1 MRLFESL
8 LIALS
13 TYSAVPVP
21 QLDWNEKNMRYAI
34 CFFPAVGVLC
44 GAALWLWAVLAQ
56 ATGMSGVLFAAIA
69 ACLPIL
75 VTGGIH
81 MDGYLDTVDAL
92 SSHQTCEKKLAIM
105 KDANCGAFAVIY
117 GGVYLL
123 AYAGFAYEVFAAGH
137 ILLICPLFVLS
148 RALSGLCAVNLAKV
162 RHALRFHKRRPAPHG
177 DSRAH
182 ARRPRR
188 RGGDGLDVS
197 HGWRDGGGVCGGFRA
212 QVSQIRAGTVWR
224 RDRGH
229 VGLLFAALRALRPDR
244 RLDRR
249 AAVIDIF
256 FIRHGATEGNLRRRY
271 IGRTDEP
278 LCEAGI
284 AQVKALQKRRLSV
297 DRLFVSPMLRTRQTA
312 DILFPKM
319 HYTVVDGLIETNF
332 GRFEG
337 KSADKLSGD
346 PAYQA
351 WVDAMCLTPIPEG
364 ESVTD
369 FKTRC
374 CEAFAETIKNVQD
387 GSRVGFVVH
396 GGVIMAIMEAYA
408 HPKKDFYAYHI
419 GNGECLQGVYDG
431 ETIQIK

>member
-1 MRLFESL
+1 MF
-8 LIALS
+8 
-13 TYSAVPVP
+13 SA
-21 QLDWNEKNMRYAI
+21 
-34 CFFPAVGVLC
+34 

-148 RALSGLCAVNLAKV
+148 RALSGLCAVNLPNARKSGMLCAFTSGV
-162 RHALRFHKRRPAPHG
+162 QRRTATVALTLAGLAAAAGMVWMSPTAGGMAAAFVVVSALKYRRFAL
-177 DSRAH
+177 AQF
-182 ARRPRR
+182 
-188 RGGDGLDVS
+188 
-197 HGWRDGGGVCGGFRA
+197 GGVTGGH
-212 QVSQIRAGTVWR
+212 I
-224 RDRGH
+224 
-229 VGLLFAALRALRPDR
+229 GLLFAALRALRPDR

-284 AQVKALQKRRLSV
+284 AQVKALQKRGLSV

-319 HYTVVDGLIETNF
+319 HYTVVDGLIETDF

-374 CEAFAETIKNVQD
+374 CEAFAETIKNVPD

-408 HPKKDFYAYHI
+408 RPKKDFYAYHI